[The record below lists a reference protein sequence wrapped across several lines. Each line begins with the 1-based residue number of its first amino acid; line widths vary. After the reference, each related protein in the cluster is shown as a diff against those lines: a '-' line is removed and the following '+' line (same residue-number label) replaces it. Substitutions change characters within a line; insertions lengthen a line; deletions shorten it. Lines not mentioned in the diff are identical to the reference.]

1 VERDMKAIRATANAH
16 LRRDMQAGGKWVCQ
30 CDNCH
35 EIRSLIGVEKTL
47 EVGPLVRKIVHI
59 EEQLNTMPEGPD
71 RQVLLEHFL
80 KFHDELAE
88 VMSK

>member
-1 VERDMKAIRATANAH
+1 MKQIRATANAH
-16 LRRDMQAGGKWVCQ
+16 LRRDMEADGKWTCQ

-47 EVGPLVRKIVHI
+47 EVRPLVRQILRI
-59 EEQLNTMPEGPD
+59 EEQLDTMPDGPD
-71 RQVLLEHFL
+71 RRTLLEHFL
-80 KFHDELAE
+80 KMHDELAE